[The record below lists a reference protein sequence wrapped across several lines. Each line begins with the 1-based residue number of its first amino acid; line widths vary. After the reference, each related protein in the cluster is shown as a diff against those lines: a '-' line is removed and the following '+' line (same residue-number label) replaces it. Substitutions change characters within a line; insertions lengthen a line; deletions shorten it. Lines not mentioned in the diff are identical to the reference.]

1 MLFCN
6 LIVQKFLH
14 AFFINWKKYR
24 VELRYSY
31 LGAIRQFMMIFLMLS
46 AESEDKIEKEG
57 DEIMLEFS
65 LFEGNTTTFKLK
77 KQILFLQLFN

>member
-14 AFFINWKKYR
+14 AFFISWKKYR
-24 VELRYSY
+24 VELHYSY

-46 AESEDKIEKEG
+46 AESDHEDKIEKEG
-57 DEIMLEFS
+57 DEIMLEF
-65 LFEGNTTTFKLK
+65 LALI
-77 KQILFLQLFN
+77 ILINFIKDISII